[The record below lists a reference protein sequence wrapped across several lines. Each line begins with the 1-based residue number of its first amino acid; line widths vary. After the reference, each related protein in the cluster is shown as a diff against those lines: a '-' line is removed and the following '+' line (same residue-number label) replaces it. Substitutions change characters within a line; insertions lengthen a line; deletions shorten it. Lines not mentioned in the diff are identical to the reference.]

1 MSKTLTLAA
10 TGLAGL
16 VLGAGIGVAA
26 AGEDTTPTRPERAAD
41 VTSMDEMHAAMADT
55 MPAELVEQC
64 NEMHAAM
71 ADHMGDGDH
80 ASMME
85 SMGSMMDGS
94 MMDGMDAT
102 TGQMP
107 AGHDAHHPDTEE

>member
-16 VLGAGIGVAA
+16 VLGAGIGMAA
-26 AGEDTTPTRPERAAD
+26 AGQDSTTQSPDRVDA
-41 VTSMDEMHAAMADT
+41 VSSMDDMHAAMAEA
-55 MPAELVEQC
+55 MPAELAEQC

-85 SMGSMMDGS
+85 SMDSV
-94 MMDGMDAT
+94 MDGMDV
-102 TGQMP
+102 TGGELP
-107 AGHDAHHPDTEE
+107 ADHDEHHPDTEE